1 MSSSQPL
8 ASFPLEVRDA
18 HARWLANHD
27 LAALDIVVLA
37 IVAHHRT
44 SRSRSPEAMPDTARL
59 IEDLGYDS
67 LTLAE
72 IVFFIEDVFHVSI
85 STEDLRKI
93 ATIADLRAYLRAQ
106 VTPARPSA

>member
-8 ASFPLEVRDA
+8 ASFPPEVRDA
-18 HARWLANHD
+18 HARWLAERD
-27 LAALDIVVLA
+27 PAALDVVVLA

-44 SRSRSPEAMPDTARL
+44 SRARSPEAMPETARL

-72 IVFFIEDVFHVSI
+72 IVFFIEDVFQVTI

-93 ATIADLRAYLRAQ
+93 ATIADLRAYIRAK
-106 VTPARPSA
+106 VAAPA